1 MSYVDTGAL
10 CFIYE
15 GGLTGFV
22 LVEVVA
28 SHRKGNVV
36 FQLIVQKYKV
46 VYILFGSTYLAE

>member
-10 CFIYE
+10 CFINE
-15 GGLTGFV
+15 GGLSGFV

-28 SHRKGNVV
+28 SHLKGNVV
-36 FQLIVQKYKV
+36 FKLIVQKYKV